1 MKIQVKRF
9 TLKRNGHIYK
19 AGEVVEIPDGEVLA
33 LIESAPSE
41 FEQIIIPGVMD
52 HGNVGTG
59 ATLEDLTYGDLK
71 TKAKELELEFAG
83 NISKKDLVA
92 LISEKL
98 AKSDEGHT
106 SGEGEINN
114 LPDANLT
121 STIV

>member
-9 TLKRNGHIYK
+9 ALKRNGHTYK
-19 AGEVVEIPDGEVLA
+19 AGEVVEIPDDEALA

-52 HGNVGTG
+52 HGDAGTG
-59 ATLEDLTYGDLK
+59 ATLEEMTYNDLK
-71 TKAKELELEFAG
+71 AKAKALELEFAG

-92 LISEKL
+92 LITEKL
-98 AKSDEGHT
+98 AKSDEGNG
-106 SGEGEINN
+106 GEGETNG
-114 LPDANLT
+114 LPTANLT